1 MSEPIAQAPPAP
13 EDAGAAPEISTQN
26 AQTVPETGPG
36 AADSVAAPEPTGPAL
51 AQPSD
56 AYYRQIVGSAVD
68 HAILT
73 TQSDGCITT
82 WNSGAER
89 LTGWTATDMVGQPV
103 TRLFT
108 PEDIESGVPQRERE
122 TASEKGRAINER
134 WHLRKDG
141 SRFWASGET
150 LPLHDAPGQTE
161 GFLAIMRDRTE
172 QRRQALDLQFLAR
185 ASDELAALAEV
196 DTTLDKIAHMAVP
209 DFADY
214 CAIDLLEVDGTLR
227 RVAAVHVDPS
237 RQATL
242 EGLHE
247 RYPPDPRT
255 RGGTWHVLTTGRPQ
269 LVPRMTREILE
280 RSVDS
285 PERREALLVLGIH
298 SYIAVP
304 LKAQNESLGA
314 ISFATVGNTR
324 TYGESDLSL
333 AVDLARRTAVALQNA
348 RLLRALREADR
359 AKDVFLATLAHEL
372 RNPLAPI
379 RNGLTILQRTPS
391 DQARVEQVTRM
402 IERQVGQL
410 SGLVDD
416 LLDVSRIGTGKL
428 DLKRDRVDMVEVLAT
443 AVEMSRPL
451 IEAAHHHLVQA
462 FPPGP
467 VLVRGDGPRLAQ
479 VFANLL
485 NNAAKYTRHGG
496 RIELVLQALPEEVV
510 VRVRDNGAG
519 IAQDMLRRV
528 FHLFTQLPQPQE
540 RRQGGLG
547 IGLSL
552 VDGLVRL
559 HGGRV
564 EAHSAGL
571 GTGSEFVVRLPQPG
585 LLAPWDRTGSSDAK
599 GRSGPPGPPGPEGLP
614 GPQGPQ
620 GPPGPQGLRGPQGMP
635 GPRGIAGPQGLPG
648 PRGLPDAAAPARP
661 GVAGRPPPAA
671 RAPGDALQARRVL
684 VVDDN
689 VDAATTVSELLSMA
703 GCAVAVAH
711 DGQSAVDQTLAFRPD
726 VVLLDIGL
734 PDISGYEA
742 ARRIRRLPELHPPQL
757 IALTGWGQQQDKQMA
772 ADAGFDEHWTKPVD
786 PQRLMD
792 LARVD

>member
-26 AQTVPETGPG
+26 AQTAPETGAG
-36 AADSVAAPEPTGPAL
+36 ESVSAAAPELTGPAL

-89 LTGWTATDMVGQPV
+89 LTGWTANDMVGQPV

-122 TASEKGRAINER
+122 TARDEGRALNER

-150 LPLHDAPGQTE
+150 LPLHDELGQPE

-196 DTTLDKIAHMAVP
+196 ETTLDKIAHMAVP

-214 CAIDLLEVDGTLR
+214 CAIDLLEADGTLR
-227 RVAAVHVDPS
+227 RVAAVHADPS
-237 RQATL
+237 QQATL
-242 EGLHE
+242 AGLHE

-285 PERREALLVLGIH
+285 PERREALLALGIH

-314 ISFATVGNTR
+314 ISFATVDNTR
-324 TYGESDLSL
+324 TYGEPDLSL
-333 AVDLARRTAVALQNA
+333 AIDLARRAAVALQNA

-379 RNGLTILQRTPS
+379 RNGLTILQRTPG

-467 VLVRGDGPRLAQ
+467 VLVQGDGPRLAQ

-519 IAQDMLRRV
+519 IAPEMLRRV

-571 GTGSEFVVRLPQPG
+571 GTGSEFVVRLPQLG
-585 LLAPWDRTGSSDAK
+585 LLAPWDRAGSADAK
-599 GRSGPPGPPGPEGLP
+599 GRSGPAGPPGPEGLP
-614 GPQGPQ
+614 GPQGA
-620 GPPGPQGLRGPQGMP
+620 PGPQGLPGPQGMP
-635 GPRGIAGPQGLPG
+635 GPQGIAGPQGLPG
-648 PRGLPDAAAPARP
+648 PRGLPVAAAPTRP

-671 RAPGDALQARRVL
+671 RAPGAAVRARRVL

-742 ARRIRRLPELHPPQL
+742 ARRIRRLPDLHQPQL

-772 ADAGFDEHWTKPVD
+772 SDAGFDQHWTKPVD